1 MQPNITK
8 SALYNFHFVGL
19 LLSVKFILSAQKY
32 SILASFALFISILLV
47 FILYRMSTHL
57 RDNEYNGT
65 IKYGQA
71 FSYIFLVYLFG
82 SIVSSIVI
90 VIYTSFIDTHYLAT
104 NLDILLKL
112 YDSYNFPVDDKT
124 AAVLQAIYKP
134 VPFSLINIISSMIG
148 GTFWALI
155 LAAFVKREK
164 SIFE

>member
-32 SILASFALFISILLV
+32 SILASFAFFISILLI
-47 FILYRMSTHL
+47 FILYRMSVHF
-57 RDNEYNGT
+57 RDNECNGT

-82 SIVSSIVI
+82 SFVSSIVM
-90 VIYTSFIDTHYLAT
+90 VIYTSLIDTHYLT
-104 NLDILLKL
+104 TTLDVLLKL

-124 AAVLQAIYKP
+124 YAVLKAIYKP
-134 VPFSLINIISSMIG
+134 VPFSLINIVSSMIG
-148 GTFWALI
+148 GAFWGLI
-155 LAAFVKREK
+155 LAAFVKKEK
-164 SIFE
+164 NIFS

>member
-32 SILASFALFISILLV
+32 SILASFALFISISLV
-47 FILYRMSTHL
+47 FILYRMSIHL

-148 GTFWALI
+148 GTFWGLI
-155 LAAFVKREK
+155 LAAFVKKEK